1 MMLRDQLSRKSEAEV
16 RIKQHEKQ
24 CNDEGQR
31 LEDLLVHF
39 TFKSELFL
47 THWTVLG
54 RSSVGI

>member
-31 LEDLLVHF
+31 LEDLLVHSRQ
-39 TFKSELFL
+39 TGPI
-47 THWTVLG
+47 LG
-54 RSSVGI
+54 LKLDPGKQIES